1 MNKKKNM
8 DELTVVVTHR
18 IGEDRRSYFDIKFPS
33 DQEKLTIKDTTIML
47 AAGISLLIK
56 AGHKQE
62 DFKDYKMLETVIE
75 YLNNEFVSTDS
86 FEDATIHPNTLKSE

>member
-1 MNKKKNM
+1 
-8 DELTVVVTHR
+8 
-18 IGEDRRSYFDIKFPS
+18 
-33 DQEKLTIKDTTIML
+33 ML

-62 DFKDYKMLETVIE
+62 DFKDYEMLEKVIG

-86 FEDATIHPNTLKSE
+86 FEDATIHPNTIKSE

>member
-1 MNKKKNM
+1 MSN
-8 DELTVVVTHR
+8 ELTVVVTHR

-33 DQEKLTIKDTTIML
+33 DQEKLTIKHTTMML

-62 DFKDYKMLETVIE
+62 NFKDYEMLETVIG

-86 FEDATIHPNTLKSE
+86 FEDATIHPNTIKSEW